1 MKHKFDCFEGI
12 QHHAIC
18 EFNQYRKALEEMY
31 QAKIKV
37 IRMYC
42 WFGWKV
48 EFELEE
54 CEVNNDRNNI

>member
-12 QHHAIC
+12 QKYAVQ
-18 EFNQYRKALEEMY
+18 EFNQSREPLETMY
-31 QAKIKV
+31 QSKIKV
-37 IRMYC
+37 IRMYW

-54 CEVNNDRNNI
+54 CEE